1 MTLAGFPEV
10 NRSMSEFAIYRSSTF
25 AILLW
30 PEQAQVTIGDFHVSQ
45 SQVKSTKSLRRAQE
59 SALSA

>member
-30 PEQAQVTIGDFHVSQ
+30 PEQAQVTIGDSTSKWVAGEMPVSG
-45 SQVKSTKSLRRAQE
+45 E
-59 SALSA
+59 